1 MAQRLLPP
9 DWRMLKDDGT
19 GPVTDGVIVPKLA
32 GTGTTTPVWY
42 DKDLTQPTGAGVS
55 SISCDA
61 YGYPTAGGNE
71 VAIWGADDVNYDLQV
86 SGTNYNGGATRTLED
101 VGVAESSTA
110 TAANIRAN
118 DADKIIETDAA
129 WSSVETVALT
139 DAVTV
144 AVDFDAGINF
154 TLTLGGN
161 RTLGQPSNQKVGQS
175 GFIRIVQ
182 DGTGSRTLAYHADW
196 KFPGGTDPTLST
208 ALGTTDVLFYQVLAA
223 NFIYATLAR
232 AVA

>member
-9 DWRMLKDDGT
+9 DWRMLLDAGT
-19 GPVTDGVIVPKLA
+19 GPVIDGTIVPKLA

-42 DKDLTQPTGAGVS
+42 DKDLTLPTGAGVG

-61 YGYPTAGGNE
+61 YGYPAASGNE
-71 VAIWGADDVNYDLQV
+71 VALWGADDVSYDLQI
-86 SGTNYNGGATRTLED
+86 SGTGYNAGVTRTLAN
-101 VGVAESSTA
+101 VGVATANTA

-129 WSSVETVALT
+129 WGAVETVALT
-139 DAVTV
+139 DGVTV
-144 AVDFDAGINF
+144 ALDFDAGINF
-154 TLTLGGN
+154 TVTLGGN

-196 KFPGGTDPTLST
+196 KFPGGVDPTLST
-208 ALGTTDVLFYQVLAA
+208 AAGTTDVLFYQVLAA
-223 NFIYATLAR
+223 NFIYAALAK

>member
-9 DWRMLKDDGT
+9 DWRMLKDDGA

-32 GTGTTTPVWY
+32 GTSTSTPVWY

-55 SISCDA
+55 SINCDA
-61 YGYPTAGGNE
+61 YGYPAASGNE
-71 VAIWGADDVNYDLQV
+71 VAVWGADNVSYDLQV
-86 SGTNYNGGATRTLED
+86 SGTNYNGGATRTLAD
-101 VGVAESSTA
+101 VGVAESAVA

-118 DADKIIETDAA
+118 DADKTIETDAA
-129 WSSVETVALT
+129 WGAVETVALT
-139 DAVTV
+139 DGTTV
-144 AVDFDAGINF
+144 AVDFDAGLNF

-182 DGTGSRTLAYHADW
+182 DGSGSRTLGYHADW
-196 KFPGGTDPTLST
+196 RFPGGVDPTLTTT
-208 ALGTTDVLFYQVLAA
+208 AGATDVLFYQVLAA
-223 NFIYATLAR
+223 NFIYATLAKN
-232 AVA
+232 VA